1 MEATAPRT
9 RQKVALA
16 SMPVFAAGV
25 PLQFY
30 HIFRLPAPGQ
40 LLLPFTHR
48 LPSLLARDSPPSPP
62 TAQPAHRMTDC
73 ALQTPINPLSLD
85 SQRVDLKSS
94 ATGEAH
100 QVVAINEQRACG
112 SGDR

>member
-1 MEATAPRT
+1 
-9 RQKVALA
+9 
-16 SMPVFAAGV
+16 
-25 PLQFY
+25 
-30 HIFRLPAPGQ
+30 
-40 LLLPFTHR
+40 
-48 LPSLLARDSPPSPP
+48 
-62 TAQPAHRMTDC
+62 MTDC